1 MHSLAKI
8 ISKTILKP
16 VSTIV
21 GVSPAVS
28 VFDSI
33 KVIFPG
39 MSISNKC
46 ICRHKSKDTKYKP
59 IKNNSKEN
67 QVQNNQEQ
75 DVLRTII

>member
-8 ISKTILKP
+8 FGKTRLKP

-21 GVSPAVS
+21 GVSPAVR

-39 MSISNKC
+39 MSISNRC
-46 ICRHKSKDTKYKP
+46 ICRHKS
-59 IKNNSKEN
+59 IEN
-67 QVQNNQEQ
+67 QVQ
-75 DVLRTII
+75 TIKNKMF